1 MSTLGVGDVLLAQPL
16 FHEIRKSSHFERIYI
31 LARRGPPASLVRR
44 LGIADIVYEYTSGT
58 KQRLGHAMSIARWIR
73 AQHFDTVL
81 TTTGMNPW
89 YTGIMAMVSGA
100 GTRIGERR
108 GRMHWIWTEAVPV
121 EEHSH
126 VVIRNRNLGRALG
139 VEPGLIPRLVIEP
152 HERERAE
159 AMIPKA
165 DKIVAIIPGSNIELA
180 HKRWPVQHFR
190 DLVRALIDRQIH
202 PIILGGPDE
211 ERLGAEISA
220 GFPMERITDIV
231 GKSDLGTA
239 AAILSLCTL
248 AVGNDGMLLHFAAA
262 VGTRTIALFGPS
274 DPAVY
279 RPMGNDHVVLQSPLS
294 CVPCYHLDTR
304 GCINPRCMT
313 ILSPQVVI
321 NETISMVGG

>member
-1 MSTLGVGDVLLAQPL
+1 MD
-16 FHEIRKSSHFERIYI
+16 
-31 LARRGPPASLVRR
+31 
-44 LGIADIVYEYTSGT
+44 
-58 KQRLGHAMSIARWIR
+58 
-73 AQHFDTVL
+73 
-81 TTTGMNPW
+81 
-89 YTGIMAMVSGA
+89 
-100 GTRIGERR
+100 
-108 GRMHWIWTEAVPV
+108 WIWTKAIPV

-139 VEPGLIPRLVIEP
+139 VDAGLIPRIDIEP

-159 AMIPKA
+159 AMIPKT
-165 DKIVAIIPGSNIELA
+165 DKLVAIIPGSNIELA
-180 HKRWPVQHFR
+180 HKRWPVQHYR
-190 DLVRALIDRQIH
+190 DLVRALIDHEIH

-220 GFPMERITDIV
+220 GFPMDRITDVV

-239 AAILSLCTL
+239 AAILSFCTL

-321 NETISMVGG
+321 NKTISMVGG